1 MGPRVLALDSDGCT
15 KQTMSTVD
23 SRCLE
28 SFPLWLRSLGDDA
41 RALSALLETTES
53 ESVIRATALGL
64 TYLFKSVDL
73 IPDGLEDLGYLDDA
87 FVLRVACAATAE
99 DERGSEAN
107 AVVKR
112 LAEDAELIRE
122 FLGEDY
128 AALERF
134 VEGLSEASARGRS
147 VASVIQDG
155 ESRSSLARDVRDWA
169 NTYGTPGF
177 GRDAKNL
184 VKLRSFLRTK
194 LAASSAAPSA

>member
-1 MGPRVLALDSDGCT
+1 
-15 KQTMSTVD
+15 MSSVE

-41 RALSALLETTES
+41 RALSALLETTDS
-53 ESVIRATALGL
+53 EGVIRSTALGL

-87 FVLRVACAATAE
+87 FVLRVACTRVLESERDAE
-99 DERGSEAN
+99 AH

-112 LAEDAELIRE
+112 LAEDAGLIRE
-122 FLGEDY
+122 FLGDDY
-128 AALERF
+128 GVLEQF
-134 VEGLSEASARGRS
+134 VDGLSSASARGRS
-147 VASVIQDG
+147 VTSVIEDPDA
-155 ESRSSLARDVRDWA
+155 RSSLARDVRDWA

-194 LAASSAAPSA
+194 LAATRG

>member
-1 MGPRVLALDSDGCT
+1 ME
-15 KQTMSTVD
+15 

-41 RALSALLETTES
+41 RALSALLETTDAEG
-53 ESVIRATALGL
+53 VIRATALAL

-87 FVLRVACAATAE
+87 FVLRVACSHTTE
-99 DERGSEAN
+99 SERDVEVH

-112 LAEDAELIRE
+112 LADDAELIRE
-122 FLGEDY
+122 FLGDDY
-128 AALERF
+128 TALERY
-134 VEGLSEASARGRS
+134 VDGLSSASARGRS
-147 VASVIQDG
+147 VASVIDDPDA
-155 ESRSSLARDVRDWA
+155 RSSLARDVRDWA

-194 LAASSAAPSA
+194 LAAPRG